1 MRDVPILIVCLAR
14 PELLELRMGWGGGK
28 PNGTTALLEPL
39 SGDECAVLIRN
50 LVGRAGLATEVEA
63 RIADAAEGNPLFVE
77 EMLSMLIDDGL
88 LIRDRGRWSATGDIS
103 AVRVPPT
110 IQALL
115 AARLDQLDDNERA
128 VIERAAVVGKVFYEG
143 AVFDLAPANLR
154 PAVPDALA
162 SLVRKDLIRPDQ
174 LSLGKPTHR
183 FRHLLIRDAAY
194 ESIPKEAR
202 AELHESFG
210 RWLDHAAGERAIE
223 HEEVVGYH
231 LEQAYRYLTE
241 LGPRDDRARAIAR
254 EAAERLGNAGRRAL
268 VRSDG
273 PGGVNLISRAVALL
287 PADDPLRVELVPN
300 VRVVQGLA
308 MDMTWA
314 DRVLTE
320 AVEAA
325 ATTGDRLLAARAL
338 VQRGL
343 LRLFT
348 ETGVT
353 VDELIDVAER
363 SIAVFEE
370 LRDELGLA
378 RAWRLKAQA
387 HYLARRAGAC
397 AEASERALEHA
408 RSAGDRFEEH
418 EIIEWLVIALLL
430 GPAPAAEAA
439 ERCRCLIDEVPDAP
453 VLQAEILAALAP
465 LEAMLGRKDEAGE
478 LIRRAHETTSNAQL
492 GRLDHL
498 VLGRL
503 HPDVAR
509 RPACGRA

>member
-1 MRDVPILIVCLAR
+1 M
-14 PELLELRMGWGGGK
+14 
-28 PNGTTALLEPL
+28 
-39 SGDECAVLIRN
+39 
-50 LVGRAGLATEVEA
+50 
-63 RIADAAEGNPLFVE
+63 
-77 EMLSMLIDDGL
+77 
-88 LIRDRGRWSATGDIS
+88 
-103 AVRVPPT
+103 
-110 IQALL
+110 
-115 AARLDQLDDNERA
+115 
-128 VIERAAVVGKVFYEG
+128 IERAAVVGKVFYEA

-174 LSLGKPTHR
+174 LSLGEPTHR

-202 AELHESFG
+202 AALHESFG

-273 PGGVNLISRAVALL
+273 SGGVNLISRAVALL

-308 MDMTWA
+308 MDLTWA

-348 ETGVT
+348 EPGVT
-353 VDELIDVAER
+353 VDDLIDVVER

-370 LRDELGLA
+370 LPTNSALPELGASRPRLTTSRAA
-378 RAWRLKAQA
+378 RA
-387 HYLARRAGAC
+387 RAPRPPSG
-397 AEASERALEHA
+397 
-408 RSAGDRFEEH
+408 RSAREE
-418 EIIEWLVIALLL
+418 
-430 GPAPAAEAA
+430 
-439 ERCRCLIDEVPDAP
+439 
-453 VLQAEILAALAP
+453 
-465 LEAMLGRKDEAGE
+465 
-478 LIRRAHETTSNAQL
+478 RRGSVRGT
-492 GRLDHL
+492 RDH
-498 VLGRL
+498 R
-503 HPDVAR
+503 VAR
-509 RPACGRA
+509 DCSPAGPRPGGRGRRTMSMPH